1 MKFLRDFD
9 FKNKQVLVRLGLNVP
24 LEHGKIVND
33 FRIRASLPT
42 IEYLLDQKAKIILLT
57 HLGRPNGSI
66 IDELRVDPIGL
77 RISELIKRPVKKL
90 DDCIG
95 AEVEQVVKD
104 MKSGDLVLLE
114 NIQFHPGEK
123 EKSSEYIDFLASLAD
138 FFVFDAFGQAHR
150 DYASISGLPKR
161 LPSCAGLLLEKEIEN
176 LWRIMH
182 RTEHPFVAVIG
193 GIKIST
199 KIKIIQSFLEKA
211 DSLILGGALA
221 NTVISAK
228 GFAIGRSI
236 IEEGMIEEAKKL
248 ELTNNNLHIP
258 LDVVVSVDPS
268 GNARTRI
275 APVGKTRAEEMI
287 LDIGPDTIQIF
298 SQIISKAKM
307 IVWNGPMGLFEVG
320 RFISGSEQI
329 AQKVAESSAF
339 TLVGGG
345 DTIFLLEQLN
355 LLDKMDHVSTGG
367 GAMLKFLA
375 DEKLPGIEALG

>member
-9 FKNKQVLVRLGLNVP
+9 FKNKRVLVRLGLNVP
-24 LEHGKIVND
+24 LKNGKIVND

-42 IEYLLDQKAKIILLT
+42 IKYLLDQKAKIILST
-57 HLGRPNGSI
+57 HLGRPNGSVV
-66 IDELRVDPIGL
+66 DELRVDQIGV
-77 RISELIKRPVKKL
+77 RISELIKKPVKKL

-95 AEVEQVVKD
+95 ADVERAVKD
-104 MKSGDLVLLE
+104 MQPGDMILLE

-123 EKSSEYIDFLASLAD
+123 EKSSGYIDFLASLAD
-138 FFVFDAFGQAHR
+138 FFVLDAFGQVHR
-150 DYASISGLPKR
+150 DYASISGLPER

-176 LWRIMH
+176 LRRIMH
-182 RTEHPFVAVIG
+182 KTEHPFVAIIG
-193 GIKIST
+193 GVKIST
-199 KIKIIQSFLEKA
+199 KIKVIKGFLEKA

-228 GFAIGRSI
+228 GFAIGRSVV
-236 IEEGMIEEAKKL
+236 EQGMIEEAKKL
-248 ELTNNNLHIP
+248 ELTNNKLHIP

-268 GNARTRI
+268 GNAPTRI
-275 APVGKTRAEEMI
+275 APVGNTKAEEMI

-298 SQIISKAKM
+298 NQIISDAKM

-320 RFISGSEQI
+320 KFLSGSEQV
-329 AQKVAESSAF
+329 AQKVAQSSAF
-339 TLVGGG
+339 TLIGGG

-375 DEKLPGIEALG
+375 NEKLPGIQALG